1 MEYFVRHRT
10 TYRYLQDVS
19 HSWHLAHLRPR
30 ATPLQAVHDS
40 SITLSLDTA
49 SRVARE
55 DYFQNPCEWFSIDQP
70 HTHLDVLAESRVT
83 VQPAPERVS
92 RDSLAW
98 EDVRAVLE
106 NPQSDEERDVVQY
119 LFDSP
124 MTKFRSD
131 FAAYG
136 SVSFPPHRPILA
148 GAMELMNRIHRDFRY
163 DTTVT
168 DVSTP
173 LDRVF
178 EIRAGVCQDLA
189 HVGIAAMR
197 AIGLPAR
204 YVSGYLLTAPPPGK
218 PRLLG
223 ADASHAWFS
232 VWAPPFGWVDLD
244 PTNNVLVGESHVTA
258 SWGRDYGDVAPVAG
272 IILGGHDHVVEVG
285 VDVIPVD
292 QAHPELP
299 HIAPSHIAPEGP
311 AR

>member
-1 MEYFVRHRT
+1 MEYLVRHRT

-70 HTHLDVLAESRVT
+70 HTHLEVLAESRVT
-83 VQPAPERVS
+83 VQPAPERAS
-92 RDSLAW
+92 RNSIPW
-98 EDVRAVLE
+98 EEVRVRLE
-106 NPQSDEERDVVQY
+106 TPQDDEERDVVQY

-124 MTKFRSD
+124 MTKFHRD
-131 FAAYG
+131 IAAYG
-136 SVSFPPHRPILA
+136 SVSFPPRRPILA
-148 GAMELMNRIHRDFRY
+148 GAMELMNRIHKDFRY

-189 HVGIAAMR
+189 HVGIASMR

-204 YVSGYLLTAPPPGK
+204 YVSGYLLTVPPPGK

-232 VWAPPFGWVDLD
+232 VWTPPFGWVDLD
-244 PTNNVLVGESHVTA
+244 PTNNVVVGESHVTS

-299 HIAPSHIAPEGP
+299 HIASKDPP
-311 AR
+311 R

>member
-19 HSWHLAHLRPR
+19 HSWHMAHLRPR
-30 ATPLQAVHDS
+30 ITPLQAVHDS
-40 SITLSLDTA
+40 AITLSLEPA
-49 SRVARE
+49 SRIARE
-55 DYFQNPCEWFSIDQP
+55 DYFNNPCEWFSIDQP
-70 HTHLDVLAESRVT
+70 HTHLDVLAESHVT
-83 VQPAPERVS
+83 VRPAPHRAS
-92 RDSLAW
+92 RESLAW
-98 EDVRAVLE
+98 EEVRSRLE
-106 NPQSDEERDVVQY
+106 NPQSDEERDTVQY

-124 MTKFRSD
+124 MTRSD
-131 FAAYG
+131 GDIAAYG
-136 SVSFPPHRPILA
+136 DVSFPKRRPILA
-148 GAMELMNRIHRDFRY
+148 GALELMNRIHNDFRY

-168 DVSTP
+168 DISTP

-197 AIGLPAR
+197 ACGLPAR
-204 YVSGYLLTAPPPGK
+204 YVSGYLLTEPPPGK

-244 PTNNVLVGESHVTA
+244 PTNNVPAGESHVTSA
-258 SWGRDYGDVAPVAG
+258 WGRDYGDVAPVAG

-292 QAHPELP
+292 QAAPP
-299 HIAPSHIAPEGP
+299 HIAPSGP

>member
-30 ATPLQAVHDS
+30 ITPLQAVHDS
-40 SITLSLDTA
+40 SITLNLESA

-55 DYFQNPCEWFSIDQP
+55 DYFRNPCEWFYIDQP
-70 HTHLDVLAESRVT
+70 HTHLEVLAESHVT
-83 VQPAPERVS
+83 VRPAPERMS
-92 RDSLAW
+92 RDSLPW
-98 EDVRAVLE
+98 EEVRAMLE
-106 NPQSDEERDVVQY
+106 NPQDEDERDVVQY

-124 MTKFRSD
+124 MTGFHSD
-131 FAAYG
+131 IAAYG
-136 SVSFPPHRPILA
+136 GESFPPHRPLLA
-148 GAMELMNRIHRDFRY
+148 GALELMNRIHNDFRY

-178 EIRAGVCQDLA
+178 EMRAGVCQDLA
-189 HVGIAAMR
+189 HAGIAAMR
-197 AIGLPAR
+197 SIGLPAR
-204 YVSGYLLTAPPPGK
+204 YVSGYLLTEPPPGK

-232 VWAPPFGWVDLD
+232 VWAPPFGLVDLD
-244 PTNNVLVGESHVTA
+244 PTNNVPAGESHVTS

-272 IILGGHDHVVEVG
+272 IILGGHDHIVEVG
-285 VDVIPVD
+285 VDVIPAGQV
-292 QAHPELP
+292 HPELP
-299 HIAPSHIAPEGP
+299 HIAPQGP

>member
-19 HSWHLAHLRPR
+19 HSWHLAHLRLR
-30 ATPLQAVHDS
+30 ETPLQSVQDS
-40 SITLSLDTA
+40 YITLSLEPA
-49 SRVARE
+49 SRVDRP
-55 DYFQNPCEWFSIDQP
+55 DYFENPCEWFSIDQP
-70 HTHLDVLAESRVT
+70 HTHLEVLAESRVT
-83 VQPAPERVS
+83 VAAAPPRTAK
-92 RDSLAW
+92 DSLSW
-98 EDVRAVLE
+98 EAVRAALE
-106 NPQSDEERDVVQY
+106 NPQDDEERDAVQF

-124 MTKFRSD
+124 MIRFDSNIAVY
-131 FAAYG
+131 AAE
-136 SVSFPPHRPILA
+136 SFPAGRPLLA
-148 GAMELMNRIHRDFRY
+148 GAMDLMHRIHSDFRY

-168 DVSTP
+168 DVTTP
-173 LDRVF
+173 VDRVF

-197 AIGLPAR
+197 SLGLPAR
-204 YVSGYLLTAPPPGK
+204 YVSGYLLTQPPPGK

-244 PTNNVLVGESHVTA
+244 PTNDLVVGESHVTS

-272 IILGGHDHVVEVG
+272 IILGGHDHVVDVG

-292 QAHPELP
+292 DAHPELP
-299 HIAPSHIAPEGP
+299 NIAPVPQP
-311 AR
+311 R

>member
-1 MEYFVRHRT
+1 MEYLVRHRT

-30 ATPLQAVHDS
+30 VTPVQAVHDS
-40 SITLSLDTA
+40 SITLSLEPA

-55 DYFQNPCEWFSIDQP
+55 DYFRNPCEWFSIDQP
-70 HTHLDVLAESRVT
+70 HTLLEVLAQSRVT
-83 VQPAPERVS
+83 VRPAPERTS
-92 RDSLAW
+92 RDSSPW
-98 EDVRAVLE
+98 EEVRVRLE
-106 NPQSDEERDVVQY
+106 NPQDDETRDAVQY

-124 MTKFRSD
+124 MTKFRSNI
-131 FAAYG
+131 AAYG

-148 GAMELMNRIHRDFRY
+148 GAMELMNRIHKDFRY

-189 HVGIAAMR
+189 HVGIASMR

-204 YVSGYLLTAPPPGK
+204 YVSGYLLTVPPPGK

-244 PTNNVLVGESHVTA
+244 PTNNVVVGESHVTS

-292 QAHPELP
+292 QIPPELP
-299 HIAPSHIAPEGP
+299 HIAPARP

>member
-1 MEYFVRHRT
+1 MEYHVRHRT

-30 ATPLQAVHDS
+30 ATPFQAVHDS
-40 SITLSLDTA
+40 SISLSLEPA

-70 HTHLDVLAESRVT
+70 HTHLEVLAESRVT
-83 VQPAPERVS
+83 VQPAPQRVS
-92 RDSLAW
+92 RDSLSW
-98 EDVRAVLE
+98 EEVRLRLE
-106 NPQSDEERDVVQY
+106 SPQDEEERDAVQY

-124 MTKFRSD
+124 MTKYHSGI
-131 FAAYG
+131 AEYG
-136 SVSFPPHRPILA
+136 AVSFPPSRPVLA
-148 GAMELMNRIHRDFRY
+148 GAMELMHRIHQDFRY

-168 DVSTP
+168 DVTTP
-173 LDRVF
+173 VDRVF

-189 HVGIAAMR
+189 HVGIAALR
-197 AIGLPAR
+197 AMGLAAR
-204 YVSGYLLTAPPPGK
+204 YVSGYLLTQPPPGK

-244 PTNNVLVGESHVTA
+244 PTNDIPVGESHVTA
-258 SWGRDYGDVAPVAG
+258 AWGRDYGDVAPVAG
-272 IILGGHDHVVEVG
+272 IILGGHDHVVDVG

-292 QAHPELP
+292 QALPELP
-299 HIAPSHIAPEGP
+299 NIAPDAP

>member
-1 MEYFVRHRT
+1 MNYLVRHRT

-30 ATPLQAVHDS
+30 ITPLQSVHDS
-40 SITLSLDTA
+40 SIMLSLETA

-55 DYFQNPCEWFSIDQP
+55 DYFQNPCEWFSIDRP
-70 HTHLDVLAESRVT
+70 HTHLEVLAESRVT
-83 VQPAPERVS
+83 VQPAPARAS
-92 RDSLAW
+92 RDSASW
-98 EDVRAVLE
+98 EAVRAMLE
-106 NPQSDEERDVVQY
+106 NPQDEDDRDAVQY

-124 MTKFRSD
+124 LTKSRSD
-131 FAAYG
+131 FAGYG
-136 SVSFPPHRPILA
+136 GVSFPPGRPLLA
-148 GAMELMNRIHRDFRY
+148 GAIELMNRIHQDFRY

-197 AIGLPAR
+197 ALGLPAR
-204 YVSGYLLTAPPPGK
+204 YISGYLLTQPPPGK
-218 PRLLG
+218 ARLLG
-223 ADASHAWFS
+223 SDASHAWFS

-244 PTNNVLVGESHVTA
+244 PTNNLLVGESHVTA
-258 SWGRDYGDVAPVAG
+258 AWGRDYSDVAPVAG

-299 HIAPSHIAPEGP
+299 HIATTGP
-311 AR
+311 AQ

>member
-1 MEYFVRHRT
+1 MEYHVRHRT

-40 SITLSLDTA
+40 SISLSLEPAT
-49 SRVARE
+49 RVARE

-70 HTHLDVLAESRVT
+70 HTHLEVLAESRVT
-83 VQPAPERVS
+83 VQPAPQRVS
-92 RDSLAW
+92 RDSLSW
-98 EDVRAVLE
+98 EEVRLKLE
-106 NPQSDEERDVVQY
+106 SPQDEEERDAVQY

-124 MTKFRSD
+124 MTKYHGGIAD
-131 FAAYG
+131 YG
-136 SVSFPPHRPILA
+136 AVSFPPSRPVLA
-148 GAMELMNRIHRDFRY
+148 GAMELMHRIHQDFRY

-168 DVSTP
+168 DVTTP
-173 LDRVF
+173 VDRVF

-189 HVGIAAMR
+189 HVGIAALR
-197 AIGLPAR
+197 AMGLAAR
-204 YVSGYLLTAPPPGK
+204 YVSGYLLTQPPPGK

-244 PTNNVLVGESHVTA
+244 PTNDIPVGESHVTA
-258 SWGRDYGDVAPVAG
+258 AWGREYGDVAPVAG
-272 IILGGHDHVVEVG
+272 IILGGHDHVVDVG

-292 QAHPELP
+292 QALPELP
-299 HIAPSHIAPEGP
+299 NIAPESP

>member
-19 HSWHLAHLRPR
+19 HSWHLAHLRLR

-40 SITLSLDTA
+40 SVTLSLEPA

-55 DYFQNPCEWFSIDQP
+55 DYFRNPTELFSIDRP
-70 HTHLDVLAESRVT
+70 HTHLEVLAESRVT
-83 VQPAPERVS
+83 VQPAPARAS
-92 RDSLAW
+92 RDSVPW
-98 EDVRAVLE
+98 EDVRAMLE
-106 NPQSDEERDVVQY
+106 NPQNDEERDAVQY

-124 MTKFRSD
+124 MTQFESD
-131 FAAYG
+131 IASYG
-136 SVSFPPHRPILA
+136 AVSFPPHRPILA
-148 GAMELMNRIHRDFRY
+148 GAIELMHRIHKDFRY

-173 LDRVF
+173 VDRVF
-178 EIRAGVCQDLA
+178 ELRAGVCQDLA

-197 AIGLPAR
+197 AVGLPAR
-204 YVSGYLLTAPPPGK
+204 YVSGYLLTAPPPGR

-244 PTNNVLVGESHVTA
+244 PTNNILVGESHVTS

-292 QAHPELP
+292 PGTPELP
-299 HIAPSHIAPEGP
+299 HIAPATSP
-311 AR
+311 R